1 MDVRSY
7 EAGQDKKLK
16 NKKDNESGGNHKE
29 SPRKEVE
36 VVWAC
41 DEKRGT
47 LRRKEGDGN
56 ESTGEKEER
65 KT

>member
-1 MDVRSY
+1 M
-7 EAGQDKKLK
+7 
-16 NKKDNESGGNHKE
+16 
-29 SPRKEVE
+29 
-36 VVWAC
+36 VWAC

-65 KT
+65 RPTKRRLDRVRDDITEKGLSGER

>member
-1 MDVRSY
+1 M
-7 EAGQDKKLK
+7 E
-16 NKKDNESGGNHKE
+16 NESEGNHKE
-29 SPRKEVE
+29 NQGKEVE

-47 LRRKEGDGN
+47 LHRKKCNVN
-56 ESTGEKEER
+56 ESTGENEVR